1 MDESVE
7 SGARLDVSVSFGR
20 FENDALCWEKW
31 SWFSPNKYLE
41 EVGNLSTPGS
51 VAQKKAYFEAHY
63 KKIAA
68 RKAEELEQE
77 KSMNLATPSLVE
89 LRNEDR
95 VENTSGIDTEFGL
108 SNGERLVEEVAQEA
122 CSADLHN
129 VTFAEAKDDNF
140 ESVEKNECAAIAV
153 ECGSSVVEEAEHE
166 LNVNIVKL
174 APESNIGL
182 EVTLVGAETPRKDSE
197 QVTPTTKERSLA
209 GTKKKVVSPAAKSS
223 PAYSTPRYA
232 KPASISMPTSASPSL
247 KKKVNPSSLPKSRN
261 SQVGESKSAAPT
273 SMHMPSLGPAN
284 SSHAPSMIRKSV
296 IMEKMGDKE
305 IVKRAFKTFL
315 NHTNGSFSDEKSHTP
330 KQVSV
335 VSPLHHRKGKEGL
348 GKIAAQ
354 RSQPGT
360 RSKPGISGSYKSSVL
375 DKKNATAA
383 STSIGFRSDERVEK
397 RKHVLSTP
405 LLFSFRLS
413 AYFNVV
419 SYP

>member
-31 SWFSPNKYLE
+31 SWFSQNKYLE

-63 KKIAA
+63 GKIAA

-77 KSMNLATPSLVE
+77 KSMDLATPSLVE

-95 VENTSGIDTEFGL
+95 VDNTSEIDTEFGL
-108 SNGERLVEEVAQEA
+108 SNGERLVEEVTQEA
-122 CSADLHN
+122 CTVDLHN
-129 VTFAEAKDDNF
+129 VTFAEAKDNNF
-140 ESVEKNECAAIAV
+140 ESEEEKECAAIAV
-153 ECGSSVVEEAEHE
+153 ECGSSVVEEAEDE
-166 LNVNIVKL
+166 LNVNVVEL
-174 APESNIGL
+174 EPESNIKL
-182 EVTLVGAETPRKDSE
+182 EVTLVGAETPRKYSQQVMEKPAQRKTIME
-197 QVTPTTKERSLA
+197 QSTSLRKNNSKLHARTITKKVTPTTKERNLA
-209 GTKKKVVSPAAKSS
+209 GTKNKVVPPAVKSS

-232 KPASISMPTSASPSL
+232 KPASISTPTSASPSL

-284 SSHAPSMIRKSV
+284 SSHAPSMMRKSL

-315 NHTNGSFSDEKSHTP
+315 NRTNGSFSDEKSHTA

-335 VSPLHHRKGKEGL
+335 VSPLHHRKGNEGL

-354 RSQPGT
+354 RSQSGT
-360 RSKPGISGSYKSSVL
+360 RSRPGTSG
-375 DKKNATAA
+375 
-383 STSIGFRSDERVEK
+383 
-397 RKHVLSTP
+397 
-405 LLFSFRLS
+405 
-413 AYFNVV
+413 
-419 SYP
+419 